1 MEVRKGVFEQG
12 AVTSGGVNEVVYLDG
27 APIGYTPFVQVGYA
41 TSYQYQIGAGFT
53 TGWPAGNGSYFYFQG
68 LIDEVEFFNRALW
81 SAELQ
86 STLHSDWSG
95 ICRLLLPG
103 TTDPRPSALLHW
115 NTSTGPAHDSL

>member
-27 APIGYTPFVQVGYA
+27 APIGSTPCVQVGYA

-68 LIDEVEFFNRALW
+68 LIDEVEFFNRALSQAEIQAIVNAG
-81 SAELQ
+81 SAGKFKPAQ
-86 STLHSDWSG
+86 
-95 ICRLLLPG
+95 PG
-103 TTDPRPSALLHW
+103 TCAPP
-115 NTSTGPAHDSL
+115 